1 MPGLLA
7 GIGTWIA
14 DRWLQTVVLS
24 GMLWV
29 ATLVVAARLGQ
40 SHPFDVARLHGWLDE
55 IAAQRAGHSPAA
67 ILLAVAAALLAAGA
81 AGLAAGGLGA
91 LLQRLWGADG
101 AGPLLARLARWRR
114 SWWERRYSEP
124 ARRAVAHAVAPD
136 DGDRSSDPAPARQT
150 AQAQQARQARQARAE
165 RALRLRAER
174 EPHRPT
180 RVGDAFHAVAVR
192 VRTRYALDVDLVW
205 ARLWTILPDAPRAD
219 LSGARTAYNSAARL
233 GGWGLLYAAL
243 AVLWWP
249 AALIGA
255 GVLITAVARARAA
268 AAVLASLV
276 EAAVDLHLTDLADQ
290 LGVQPD
296 TDNLTDLG
304 RALTHRLG
312 PPPTP

>member
-40 SHPFDVARLHGWLDE
+40 SHPFDAARLHTWLDE
-55 IAAQRAGHSPAA
+55 IATHRTGDSPAA
-67 ILLAVAAALLAAGA
+67 ILLAVAAALLTAGA

-91 LLQRLWGADG
+91 LHQRLWGSDG
-101 AGPLLARLARWRR
+101 SGPALAWLLRWRER
-114 SWWERRYSEP
+114 WWQRWYSER
-124 ARRAVAHAVAPD
+124 ARRAVGADRAEAPD
-136 DGDRSSDPAPARQT
+136 PATATAR
-150 AQAQQARQARQARAE
+150 RARAQ

-180 RVGDAFHAVAVR
+180 RIGDALHAVAVR
-192 VRTRYALDVDLVW
+192 LRARYALDLDLAW
-205 ARLWTILPDAPRAD
+205 PRLWAVLPDPLRAD
-219 LSGARTAYNSAARL
+219 LSGARVAYDTAARL
-233 GGWGLLYAAL
+233 AGWGVLYAGL

-255 GVLITAVARARAA
+255 AVLVTAVARARGA

-290 LGVQPD
+290 LGVRPD
-296 TDNLTDLG
+296 TDELTELG
-304 RALTHRLG
+304 RAVGRRLG
-312 PPPTP
+312 QPTRS

>member
-24 GMLWV
+24 GLLWV

-40 SHPFDVARLHGWLDE
+40 SHPFDVARLHTWLDE
-55 IAAQRAGHSPAA
+55 IATNRAGNSPAA
-67 ILLAVAAALLAAGA
+67 ILLTVAAALLAAGA

-101 AGPLLARLARWRR
+101 AGPGLGRLLRWRR
-114 SWWERRYSEP
+114 RWWERWYSER
-124 ARRAVAHAVAPD
+124 ARRAVAHAVTAGGDDQPPD
-136 DGDRSSDPAPARQT
+136 PVSAR
-150 AQAQQARQARQARAE
+150 ARQARAE

-205 ARLWTILPDAPRAD
+205 PRLWTMLPDAPRAD
-219 LSGARTAYNSAARL
+219 LSGAHTAYNSAARL
-233 GGWGLLYAAL
+233 AGWGLLYAAL

-255 GVLITAVARARAA
+255 GVLLTAVARARGA

-290 LGVQPD
+290 LGVRPD
-296 TDNLTDLG
+296 SEQLTELG
-304 RALTHRLG
+304 RAVGRRLG
-312 PPPTP
+312 PPAPP

>member
-24 GMLWV
+24 GLLWV

-67 ILLAVAAALLAAGA
+67 ILLAVAAALLTAGA

-101 AGPLLARLARWRR
+101 AGPGLGRLLRWRR
-114 SWWERRYSEP
+114 RWWERWYSGR
-124 ARRAVAHAVAPD
+124 ARRAVADAVTP
-136 DGDRSSDPAPARQT
+136 DGDDAPSDPVLAR
-150 AQAQQARQARQARAE
+150 ARQARAE

-180 RVGDAFHAVAVR
+180 RIGDAFHTVAVR
-192 VRTRYALDVDLVW
+192 VRSRYALDVDLVW
-205 ARLWTILPDAPRAD
+205 PRLWTILPDAPRAD

-233 GGWGLLYAAL
+233 AGWGVLYAAL

-255 GVLITAVARARAA
+255 GVLATAVARARGA

-276 EAAVDLHLTDLADQ
+276 EAAVDLHLATLADQ

-296 TDNLTDLG
+296 SDQLTDLG
-304 RALTHRLG
+304 RSVVRRLG
-312 PPPTP
+312 PPTAP

>member
-24 GMLWV
+24 GLLWV

-40 SHPFDVARLHGWLDE
+40 SHPFDVARLHTWLDE
-55 IAAQRAGHSPAA
+55 IAANRAGDSPAA
-67 ILLAVAAALLAAGA
+67 ILLTVAAALLAAGA
-81 AGLAAGGLGA
+81 AGLAAGGLGG
-91 LLQRLWGADG
+91 LHQRLWGADG
-101 AGPLLARLARWRR
+101 TGPSLGWLLRWRR
-114 SWWERRYSEP
+114 KWWHRWYSER
-124 ARRAVAHAVAPD
+124 ARRAVARAVTAGRDASPD
-136 DGDRSSDPAPARQT
+136 PNPDPVLAR
-150 AQAQQARQARQARAE
+150 AARARAE

-180 RVGDAFHAVAVR
+180 RIGDALHTVAVR
-192 VRTRYALDVDLVW
+192 VHSRYALDLDLVW
-205 ARLWTILPDAPRAD
+205 PRLWTVLPDPLRAD
-219 LSGARTAYNSAARL
+219 LSGARAAYNTAARL
-233 GGWGLLYAAL
+233 AGWGVLYAAL

-255 GVLITAVARARAA
+255 GVLATAVTRARTA

-290 LGVQPD
+290 LAVRPD
-296 TDNLTDLG
+296 SEQLTELG
-304 RALTHRLG
+304 QAVGRRLG
-312 PPPTP
+312 PPTAA

>member
-40 SHPFDVARLHGWLDE
+40 SHAFEAERLHTWLDE
-55 IAAQRAGHSPAA
+55 IATHRAGDSPAA
-67 ILLAVAAALLAAGA
+67 ILLTVAAALLTAGA

-101 AGPLLARLARWRR
+101 AGPALAWLLRWRLR
-114 SWWERRYSEP
+114 WWQKWYSERALRAVTADLAEADP
-124 ARRAVAHAVAPD
+124 AAATARR
-136 DGDRSSDPAPARQT
+136 
-150 AQAQQARQARQARAE
+150 ARAE
-165 RALRLRAER
+165 RALRLRTER

-180 RVGDAFHAVAVR
+180 RIGDALHAVAVR
-192 VRTRYALDVDLVW
+192 LRARYALNVDLAW
-205 ARLWTILPDAPRAD
+205 PRLWAVLPDPLRAD
-219 LSGARTAYNSAARL
+219 LSGARAAYDSAARL
-233 GGWGLLYAAL
+233 AGWGVLYAAL

-255 GVLITAVARARAA
+255 GVLVTAVARARGA

-290 LGVQPD
+290 LGVRPD
-296 TDNLTDLG
+296 SDELTELG
-304 RALTHRLG
+304 RAVGRRLG
-312 PPPTP
+312 PPTPS

>member
-40 SHPFDVARLHGWLDE
+40 SHPFDAARLHTWLDE
-55 IAAQRAGHSPAA
+55 IATHRAGDSPAA
-67 ILLAVAAALLAAGA
+67 ILLAVAAALLTAGA

-91 LLQRLWGADG
+91 LHQRLWGSDG
-101 AGPLLARLARWRR
+101 SGPALAWLLRWRER
-114 SWWERRYSEP
+114 WWQRWYSER
-124 ARRAVAHAVAPD
+124 ARRAVDA
-136 DGDRSSDPAPARQT
+136 DRAEASDPATATARR
-150 AQAQQARQARQARAE
+150 AQ

-180 RVGDAFHAVAVR
+180 RIGDALHAVAVR
-192 VRTRYALDVDLVW
+192 LRARYALDLDLAW
-205 ARLWTILPDAPRAD
+205 PRLWAVLPDPLRAD
-219 LSGARTAYNSAARL
+219 LSGARAAYDTAARL
-233 GGWGLLYAAL
+233 AGWGVLYAGL

-255 GVLITAVARARAA
+255 AVLVTAVARARGA
-268 AAVLASLV
+268 AAVFASLV
-276 EAAVDLHLTDLADQ
+276 ETAVDLHLTDLADQ
-290 LGVQPD
+290 LGVRPD
-296 TDNLTDLG
+296 TDELTELG
-304 RALTHRLG
+304 RAVGRRLG
-312 PPPTP
+312 QPTRS